1 MRKQIVAGNWKMNL
15 NAAES
20 QELIAALKAQSFD
33 TNVHVAIA
41 TALRTPISSSRPNG
55 WYIHSCGCPKHAPS
69 CFWRLYG

>member
-41 TALRTPISSSRPNG
+41 TPT
-55 WYIHSCGCPKHAPS
+55 YTYQQQQTK
-69 CFWRLYG
+69 RLVHP